1 MNASQNQS
9 RVLCTVVVFALSS
22 VAFAAD
28 AQPSIRPPTREN
40 IRDRLVAALGKDA
53 ADWKTEAA
61 ALDNPDNPVLDAT
74 VACIAKTRPEVA
86 ALLNKSSAPDAVV
99 EVVQFASDTARDAFI
114 RANVGLAI
122 ARDYSRSGYLD
133 ESLAVLEAVSRDDV
147 IDPATYY
154 FYVAAGQ
161 FQLQKCKPALDA
173 LQKLDQVADAPVR
186 YRKLAE
192 MMAETLRPMER
203 EKLGGIAHDMR
214 DVRRRLDND
223 RTDEKVQVIE
233 KDIIDRLD
241 KMVDA
246 LEKQAKKMRMS
257 GSPKGG
263 AQKPADDSRI
273 MEAKGEGKVGNRTF
287 NNKGSWGNL
296 PDKQRERVMQELGR
310 EFPAHYREAVEE
322 YFKRLADE
330 KSRR

>member
-1 MNASQNQS
+1 MNASHTQS
-9 RVLCTVVVFALSS
+9 LAIYAVMVSALSA
-22 VAFAAD
+22 VALAAD

-61 ALDNPDNPVLDAT
+61 ILDSPDNPILDAT
-74 VACIAKTRPEVA
+74 VACIAKAQPDVA
-86 ALLNKSSAPDAVV
+86 ALMKKSSSPETAV
-99 EVVQFASDTARDAFI
+99 EAVQFASDAARDVFL

-133 ESLAVLEAVSRDDV
+133 ESIAVLEAVSRDDV
-147 IDPATYY
+147 VDPATYY
-154 FYVAAGQ
+154 FYIAAGQ
-161 FQLQKCKPALDA
+161 FQLQKRKPALDA
-173 LQKLDQVADAPVR
+173 LQKLAQVADAPIR

-192 MMAETLRPMER
+192 MMDETLRPMER

-223 RTDEKVQVIE
+223 RTDEKVQGIE

-241 KMVDA
+241 KVVDD
-246 LEKQAKKMRMS
+246 LEKQAKKVRMR
-257 GSPKGG
+257 GSKGG

-287 NNKGSWGNL
+287 NNKGNWGNL

-330 KSRR
+330 KSRK